1 MAANLSPAGLSPSPP
16 LKNGGEGR
24 GEVGLIYSDSGHCQ
38 EACPSQSRG
47 TRHCPQS
54 ITMIWQQPVARRVFS
69 PPLVNGER
77 IPRYRISRLDPL
89 NPKGKRKRFME
100 RAGVE
105 SRQPPR
111 AIPPHAPRR
120 NARTTTGV
128 GTARPHIAPSRPP
141 PTPTF
146 LKPVTPKPSFP
157 SFASVKCFSLACK
170 TRLSKS

>member
-1 MAANLSPAGLSPSPP
+1 MAANRSPAGLSPSPP

-69 PPLVNGER
+69 PPLINGETV
-77 IPRYRISRLDPL
+77 PRSPKPETLSRFPPP
-89 NPKGKRKRFME
+89 NQGN
-100 RAGVE
+100 
-105 SRQPPR
+105 PPR

-128 GTARPHIAPSRPP
+128 GTARPHITPSRPP